1 MRRLAV
7 LLLVLPG
14 FAFAAP
20 ALAPRSP
27 QARQLVIDLAY
38 AMGET
43 HALRQACLGET
54 DQEWRVHM
62 ARLVEVEAADPA
74 LGSGGQRRLVESF
87 NAGFGAK
94 SAQFPGCKPEVQPAL
109 EAAAAK
115 GEALARRLAGG
126 TAP

>member
-7 LLLVLPG
+7 LLLALPHL
-14 FAFAAP
+14 
-20 ALAPRSP
+20 ALAATAVPPRSP

-43 HALRQACLGET
+43 HALRQACLGDA

-62 ARLVEVEAADPA
+62 GRLVEVESADPA
-74 LGSGGQRRLVESF
+74 LGASGQRRLVESF
-87 NAGFGAK
+87 NAGFNAK
-94 SAQFPGCKPEVQPAL
+94 SAQFPSCKPEVQAAL
-109 EAAAAK
+109 VAAAAK
-115 GEALARRLAGG
+115 GETLARRLAGG

>member
-7 LLLVLPG
+7 LLLAIPG
-14 FAFAAP
+14 PAFAGP
-20 ALAPRSP
+20 AMPPRSP

-43 HALRQACLGET
+43 HALRQVCLGET

-62 ARLVEVEAADPA
+62 GRLVEVESADPA
-74 LGSGGQRRLVESF
+74 LRAGGQRRLIESF
-87 NAGFGAK
+87 NAGFSAK
-94 SAQFPGCKPEVQPAL
+94 SAQFPSCKPEVQPAL

-115 GEALARRLAGG
+115 GEALARRLAGA
-126 TAP
+126 TSP

>member
-7 LLLVLPG
+7 LVLALPAL
-14 FAFAAP
+14 AFAAP
-20 ALAPRSP
+20 AMPSRSP

-62 ARLVEVEAADPA
+62 GRLVEVEAADPA
-74 LGSGGQRRLVESF
+74 LGAGGQRRLVESF
-87 NAGFGAK
+87 NAGFNAR

-115 GEALARRLAGG
+115 GETLARRLAGG
-126 TAP
+126 TSP